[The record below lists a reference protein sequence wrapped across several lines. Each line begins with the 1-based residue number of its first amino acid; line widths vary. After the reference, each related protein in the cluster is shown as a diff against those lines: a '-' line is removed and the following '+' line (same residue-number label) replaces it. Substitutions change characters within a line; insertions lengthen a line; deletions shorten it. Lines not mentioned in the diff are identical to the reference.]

1 MPALD
6 WHKTFNLAARL
17 ANHMRLLKRPINA
30 IPFLFGGIVLMSCG
44 RSTTINETTTF
55 THIDSLTDTYLSL
68 QDTLLYSWNVLV
80 KDEQEKV
87 DAMEKALH
95 QLIQLPVPEKSQ
107 LVTLQ
112 SRLQQLKQLRITQKT
127 LTNPYVVEEY
137 DFATSSLV
145 AEIVALSESNSALM
159 QNKNLSTL
167 IEKIKIAEQHTPLFR
182 YGYDSIA
189 FVFNA
194 FLEKNE
200 SSLKEIDKSGAF
212 ERMPLFSGV
221 AGK

>member
-1 MPALD
+1 MHILV
-6 WHKTFNLAARL
+6 WHKTFKLVVRL
-17 ANHMRLLKRPINA
+17 ANHMRLLKRPIA
-30 IPFLFGGIVLMSCG
+30 AMPFLFGGMLLMSCG
-44 RSTTINETTTF
+44 RSATINEATTF
-55 THIDSLTDTYLSL
+55 THLDSVTDTYLSL

-80 KDEQEKV
+80 KDDQEKV

-145 AEIVALSESNSALM
+145 AEIVALSESNSVLM
-159 QNKNLSTL
+159 QNKNLSVL
-167 IEKIKIAEQHTPLFR
+167 IEKIKVAEQHTPLFR
-182 YGYDSIA
+182 SSYDSIA
-189 FVFNA
+189 LLFNA

-200 SSLKEIDKSGAF
+200 SSLKEVDKSGAL
-212 ERMPLFSGV
+212 EKKPLFSGV

>member
-1 MPALD
+1 
-6 WHKTFNLAARL
+6 
-17 ANHMRLLKRPINA
+17 
-30 IPFLFGGIVLMSCG
+30 MSCG
-44 RSTTINETTTF
+44 RSATINETTTF

-80 KDEQEKV
+80 KDELEKV

-145 AEIVALSESNSALM
+145 AEIVALSESNSVLM
-159 QNKNLSTL
+159 QNKNLSVL
-167 IEKIKIAEQHTPLFR
+167 IEKIKVAEQHTPLFR
-182 YGYDSIA
+182 SSYDSIA
-189 FVFNA
+189 LLFNT

-200 SSLKEIDKSGAF
+200 SSLKEIDKSGPL
-212 ERMPLFSGV
+212 EKRPLFSGV